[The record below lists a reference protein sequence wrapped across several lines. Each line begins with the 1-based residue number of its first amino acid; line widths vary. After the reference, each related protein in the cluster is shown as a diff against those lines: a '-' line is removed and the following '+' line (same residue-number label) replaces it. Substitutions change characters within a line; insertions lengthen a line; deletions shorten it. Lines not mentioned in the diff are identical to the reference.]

1 MPDNT
6 AYTIVA
12 PTARAVDD
20 SLKRKSERAHW
31 RTLRRAKWMKKKNR
45 QKEERKRGREN
56 TIEKRKCNVR
66 WLVFFS
72 FSSPSSSSSSFSLSP
87 VRSSFQ
93 CRCWQQQQ
101 CSSSSHVNGEEYRHC
116 SDLKIVRNIFFP
128 CCLTN
133 SCVFLYMIY
142 VFQPVYIFI
151 TVYRMKYCH
160 AQ

>member
-31 RTLRRAKWMKKKNR
+31 RILRRAKWMKKKNR

-66 WLVFFS
+66 WLVFFL
-72 FSSPSSSSSSFSLSP
+72 FLLLLLLRLLFLSRP
-87 VRSSFQ
+87 FVLLFNVDAGNNNNVHHHPTSTAKNIAI
-93 CRCWQQQQ
+93 
-101 CSSSSHVNGEEYRHC
+101 VLT
-116 SDLKIVRNIFFP
+116 LKLFEIFF
-128 CCLTN
+128 
-133 SCVFLYMIY
+133 FL
-142 VFQPVYIFI
+142 VV
-151 TVYRMKYCH
+151 
-160 AQ
+160 